1 MPQTPISVE
10 VKHTHIFGALENFN
24 LALVSALQRQVGV
37 FVEVYDSW
45 LQIQPCHVSEQLLC
59 LATVHFKIIGNYNRR
74 LIPKTPTTGF
84 CKNSLLHYGHVS
96 SPVTLDLDL
105 LSALRVEVEQV

>member
-10 VKHTHIFGALENFN
+10 VKHTHLWCPWKFQPNFS
-24 LALVSALQRQVGV
+24 VSSTETALQRQVRI

-59 LATVHFKIIGNYNRR
+59 LAT
-74 LIPKTPTTGF
+74 T
-84 CKNSLLHYGHVS
+84 
-96 SPVTLDLDL
+96 
-105 LSALRVEVEQV
+105 